1 MKHESHRPAALPFRL
16 FPLSPGAGRFLLAGQ
31 IMTVLSLCHF
41 AAMLAGE
48 GRAEALLYIDAYA
61 GSLASAAV
69 ILWGT
74 ALGLDLLERRREEPK

>member
-1 MKHESHRPAALPFRL
+1 MGSNQKQRNKKRPQL
-16 FPLSPGAGRFLLAGQ
+16 FPLSRGAGRFLLAGQ

-41 AAMLAGE
+41 TAMLFGE

-61 GSLASAAV
+61 GSLSSAFM

-74 ALGLDLLERRREEPK
+74 ALGLDLLERKREEP

>member
-1 MKHESHRPAALPFRL
+1 MEFKQKQRKNKRL
-16 FPLSPGAGRFLLAGQ
+16 QIFPLSRGAGRFLLAGQ

-41 AAMLAGE
+41 AAMLCGE

-61 GSLASAAV
+61 GSLSSALV

-74 ALGLDLLERRREEPK
+74 ALGMDLLERKRKEP